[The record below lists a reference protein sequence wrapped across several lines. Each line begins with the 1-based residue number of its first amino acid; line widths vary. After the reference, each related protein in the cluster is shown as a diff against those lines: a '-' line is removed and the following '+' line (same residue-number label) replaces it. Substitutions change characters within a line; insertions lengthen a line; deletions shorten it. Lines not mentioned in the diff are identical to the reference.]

1 MNNNIEKIFFLIL
14 HSLGAQTWYTVL
26 DFSLYQPLP
35 GDRGRRNFENFLF
48 LFFFF
53 FFFLKNKRDTTN
65 KNEKKKIK
73 KKSLEVCP
81 P

>member
-53 FFFLKNKRDTTN
+53 FFFLETYWDTTIKID
-65 KNEKKKIK
+65 KNNLKKN
-73 KKSLEVCP
+73 SLEVCP